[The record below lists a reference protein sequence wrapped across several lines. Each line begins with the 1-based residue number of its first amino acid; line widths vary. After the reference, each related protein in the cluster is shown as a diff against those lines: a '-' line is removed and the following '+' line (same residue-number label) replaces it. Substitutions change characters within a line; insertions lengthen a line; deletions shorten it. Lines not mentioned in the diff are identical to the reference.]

1 MLPELTITQ
10 WAVLA
15 GAAAL
20 VLLPRAG
27 ALGVP
32 IAWFAGLFRSQP
44 ADPGVHDKV
53 DAYQTLVTDLSP
65 DLAKQVWASVQWPL
79 PTPPAPEESH
89 APETH

>member
-27 ALGVP
+27 ALRGP
-32 IAWFAGLFRSQP
+32 IAWFAGLLRRQP
-44 ADPGVHDKV
+44 ASPDVHAKV

-65 DLAKQVWASVQWPL
+65 ELATQVWAAVQWPV
-79 PTPPAPEESH
+79 PPPPPPEESH